1 MLNDIRYAVRSLLRD
16 RGFTTMVVLS
26 LAVGIGANTA
36 IFSLV
41 NSILLRPPAYRQAEQ
56 LVGISQVVPKLAK
69 TYPSL
74 PINLGILA
82 EWRQHATS
90 FESIGVDVPA
100 SFNLTGVGEPDLL
113 RGVRMSANFLS
124 VLGVRPRLGRSFLD
138 SEDATGHDAVVIL
151 TDGLWRRRFQADP
164 GIIGRKILLDGK
176 PNEVVGVM
184 PPSFRFPR
192 ENSFAIALIGEPTE
206 IFKPLGYRNEDLKLE
221 MGDFNYWPTGRLR
234 AGVLVSKAQAEL
246 NVVQAGIS
254 AKIPDDLNLHATL
267 VPLVER
273 MVGDVRRG
281 LVLLMA
287 AVGAVLLVLCVNLAN
302 LSLVRAAGRAHDSAI
317 RVALGAGRSRM
328 IRQSLV
334 ESVLLAGIGGGLGVA
349 LAYGGLR
356 ALLQNAPVDL
366 PRLSEVHVDV
376 RVLLFAAAIALVTG
390 LILGVLPAWRHA
402 AAAPY
407 ETLKSA
413 SRTGTEG
420 RRGMR
425 VRSVLV
431 SLEVGLSATLLVTAS
446 LLATSFVRLMG
457 VDKGYDVNRVVS
469 ATMSLP
475 ATKYPDVKPRA
486 AFYQRLLERAAAI
499 PGVQATALVSALPL
513 QGESWIDIVAPEGD
527 TRPLLDQPTTNV
539 RFTSPGYF
547 RTLRVSMAEGRDFE
561 ERDRNRKV
569 AVISAG
575 LARKLWPG
583 KSAVGRKLDD
593 HRDIMEVAGVTP
605 DLRSTSLDKEPVNM
619 LYHPYWERPQPA
631 SALLVR
637 TAMDPRG
644 MAGTLRSV
652 IWEIDSEV
660 PVPEIRTMQEVMD
673 QSVAQRRFQMLL
685 VGLFAAAALA
695 LAAFGTYGVV
705 SYSVARRRAEVGIRI
720 ALGASQG
727 NVLGM
732 VVRQGMTPVFA
743 GLLGGALA
751 ALAIGKFV
759 ASLLFQVS
767 PRDPGAFAAASAV
780 IALTAAAACL
790 IPARRAARMNPVQ
803 ALRFE

>member
-1 MLNDIRYAVRSLLRD
+1 MRNEIRYAVRSLWHD
-16 RGFTTMVVLS
+16 RGFTTVVVLS

-41 NSILLRPPAYRQAEQ
+41 NGILLQPPAYRQPEQ
-56 LVGISQVVPKLAK
+56 LVGIAQVIPKFAK

-74 PINLGILA
+74 PTNLGILA
-82 EWRQHATS
+82 EWRQHASS

-100 SFNLTGVGEPDLL
+100 SFNLTGVGEPELL
-113 RGVRMSANFLS
+113 RGVRMSANFFS
-124 VLGVRPRLGRSFLD
+124 VLGVQPRLGRSFLV
-138 SEDATGHDAVVIL
+138 SEDAAGHDSVVIL
-151 TDGLWRRRFQADP
+151 TDGLWRRRFHADP
-164 GIIGRKILLDGK
+164 GIVGRKILLDGK

-192 ENSFAIALIGEPTE
+192 ENGLAIAPIGESTE
-206 IFKPLGYRNEDLKLE
+206 IFKPLGYENDDLKLR

-234 AGVLVSKAQAEL
+234 AGVPISKAQAEL
-246 NVVQAGIS
+246 NVVQASIS
-254 AKIPDDLNLHATL
+254 AKIPGELDLHANVL
-267 VPLVER
+267 PLVER

-287 AVGAVLLVLCVNLAN
+287 AVGAVLLVLCVNLTN

-328 IRQSLV
+328 IGQSLV
-334 ESVLLAGIGGGLGVA
+334 ESLLLAGIGGGLGVA
-349 LAYGGLR
+349 LAFGGLR
-356 ALLQNAPVDL
+356 ALLQNAPLDL

-376 RVLLFAAAIALVTG
+376 RVLLFTAAIALVTG
-390 LILGVLPAWRHA
+390 GILGVLPAWRQA

-413 SRTGTEG
+413 SRTGTES
-420 RRGMR
+420 RGGIR
-425 VRSVLV
+425 LRNILV

-446 LLATSFVRLMG
+446 LLAASFVRLMG
-457 VDKGYDVNRVVS
+457 VDKGYDIDRVIS

-475 ATKYPDVKPRA
+475 ATKYPEPAQRA
-486 AFYQRLLERAAAI
+486 AFYQRVLERFAAL
-499 PGVQATALVSALPL
+499 PGVQSTTLVSALPL
-513 QGESWIDIVAPEGD
+513 QGESWIDIVVPEGD
-527 TRPLLDQPTTNV
+527 SRPLLEQPTTNV
-539 RFTSPGYF
+539 RFISPGYF
-547 RTLRVSMAEGRDFE
+547 RTLRVPLAEGRDFE

-583 KSAVGRKLDD
+583 KSAVGRRLDD
-593 HRDIMEVAGVTP
+593 HQGIMEVVGVTP
-605 DLRSTSLDKEPVNM
+605 DIRSTSLDQEPVNM
-619 LYHPYWERPQPA
+619 LYHPYWERPQRV

-637 TAMDPRG
+637 TAMNPRG
-644 MAGTLRSV
+644 VAGTLRNAV
-652 IWEIDSEV
+652 WAIDSEV
-660 PVPEIRTMQEVMD
+660 PVPEIRTLQQVMD

-705 SYSVARRRAEVGIRI
+705 AYSVARRRAEVGIRM
-720 ALGASQG
+720 ALGASQS

-732 VVRQGMTPVFA
+732 VVRQGMAPVLA
-743 GLLGGALA
+743 GLLGGALV

-759 ASLLFQVS
+759 ASLLFQMS
-767 PRDPGAFAAASAV
+767 PRDPGAFAAAAAV
-780 IALTAAAACL
+780 LALTAAAACL
-790 IPARRAARMNPVQ
+790 IPAHRATRVNPVQ